1 MYGLTRG
8 TMTLLSAAAA
18 GFLIW
23 LATQVNDNST
33 GGYWIAIGLLAA
45 AGLTMALAQLLGGWT
60 KWGWPRLSGSVFLIG
75 FLPAL
80 VVAGWIIIAGQPH
93 GNWFH
98 NHVLSWSHDIH
109 VRGLV
114 NDLHEYISVLA
125 FGLGLLFGFTFDT
138 TGPRVEPVV
147 EDRGAPAPV
156 RRPVATTSSDGAADT
171 PVARDTDGEPVGAGR
186 RVEIREGEPS
196 TVSSTEP
203 APEPPPRTGT
213 PE

>member
-8 TMTLLSAAAA
+8 TMTLLGAAAA
-18 GFLIW
+18 GFLLW

-45 AGLTMALAQLLGGWT
+45 AGLVMALSQLLGGWT
-60 KWGWPRLSGSVFLIG
+60 KWGWPRLTGTVFMLA

-80 VVAGWIIIAGQPH
+80 VVAGWIILAGQPH

-114 NDLHEYISVLA
+114 DDLHEYIPVLA

-138 TGPRVEPVV
+138 TGPRPAAVV
-147 EDRGAPAPV
+147 EE
-156 RRPVATTSSDGAADT
+156 RPVA
-171 PVARDTDGEPVGAGR
+171 RREPVGGPGAVAADREPDAGDASAPMAAER
-186 RVEIREGEPS
+186 DADVGGTRPRDVEIREGGTS
-196 TVSSTEP
+196 TT
-203 APEPPPRTGT
+203 PPPRTDL